1 MKKTY
6 KSSLLALSVLA
17 SFTSCSESE
26 SLQQANLSKDK
37 ITFHATLDNSWKPL
51 SPASSS
57 RAAIAA
63 ATEKGP
69 IVVPTPFGKPLYLH
83 PVVQDGIHIWNKE
96 GKPITRSGAPLEDVE
111 YERVVQTR
119 GSMKDNIGAYG
130 SFGVTAIYKEG
141 GNNVLLLDNAKAEK
155 TDGEFWGFTNNSNAR
170 WPIGSTVSFHAYAPH
185 SSADKSMLTYG
196 VDKDNV
202 QTQITYTASTTE
214 EGINN
219 QPDLILATNTGSR
232 QLTDAADAVQLNF
245 YHALTA
251 VSFAID
257 KDLADVVGKGGKMTS
272 VTLKGIPNKGK
283 CNLSVSATAN
293 VPTADWTVENE
304 RVDYTFDLTDKN
316 IIVGEKDQALTS
328 DNQTLMMI
336 PQTLPEGAELCFNL
350 DMNGTTQEW
359 KVPLKGQVWEAG
371 KSIIYKL
378 SSNSINMLDDAK
390 VVYPDTW
397 TAHSFPKKSFGENDV
412 VGLYVVNKFNQIVA
426 ENVQLIKTKGEEN
439 TFTWKTK
446 DNKNFSFSPDNR
458 YFAYYP
464 YSATMTKGEGTVTT
478 ATDFFKTKIS
488 SLANNVEADQSDKEV
503 LLGQDFQVAKG
514 HVGPEAGSIVFN
526 MEHQVGLAVIN
537 LKSKTVVETRQFTK
551 DTYKYYYGKGEK
563 PAAGDYHDFTI
574 DLMASDQFEVNKPY
588 KADDADKKY
597 LQIIPFGQSLMYKA
611 SDQTT
616 SEIPTGW
623 GKLTGENF
631 SLSPSANQSI
641 VEKEFSPDYNREFYR
656 LARLYTNDKY
666 DKGQID
672 EFSIPEITQYKLE
685 CWGASSWG
693 ADQTNYGGGYSY
705 GNYTATDKNK
715 ILYVCAGGEGVRGG
729 YNTNPNDFHV
739 GGKGGYNGGGNA
751 GNGYSGKYW
760 YVYNQCG
767 GGNGGGGAT
776 HIAFKNGLLTVF
788 ENTYQDVVLLV
799 AGGQGGATAY
809 ADYDLSLPINSF
821 GGGKTGAGV
830 YALFIAQNG
839 GVNMGGAPVSEES
852 HNGALFGRGK
862 DGRSSYSDTYSGT
875 RGNGGGGGG
884 LWGGLSYQGTNQ
896 RSDCSGG
903 GGCGYVNS
911 THLQNPNTIE
921 GNQEFLS
928 PSRKTEKGHKGGG
941 AAQISWLPSQLT
953 RVK

>member
-37 ITFHATLDNSWKPL
+37 ITFHATLDNSWKSL

-69 IVVPTPFGKPLYLH
+69 IVVSTPFGKPLYLH
-83 PVVQDGIHIWNKE
+83 PVVQDGIHIWSKE

-111 YERVVQTR
+111 HERVAQTR

-214 EGINN
+214 DDIIN
-219 QPDLILATNTGSR
+219 QPDLIVATNTGSR
-232 QLTDAADAVQLNF
+232 QLSDADDAVQLDF
-245 YHALTA
+245 HHALTA

-257 KDLADVVGKGGKMTS
+257 KDLADVVDKGGKMTS
-272 VTLKGIPNKGK
+272 VTLKGIPNNGK
-283 CNLSVSATAN
+283 CQLSVSSATAN
-293 VPTADWTVENE
+293 VPTADWKMENGTGE
-304 RVDYTFDLTDKN
+304 YTFDLSNRN
-316 IIVGEKDQALTS
+316 IVVGEKDQALTL

-336 PQTLPEGAELCFNL
+336 PQTLPDGAELCFNL

-359 KVPLKGQVWEAG
+359 KVPLKDQVWEAG

-390 VVYPDTW
+390 IVYPDTW
-397 TAHSFPKKSFGENDV
+397 TAHSFPKTSFGENDV

-426 ENVQLIKTKGEEN
+426 ENVQLTKTKGADN
-439 TFTWKTK
+439 TFAWKTK
-446 DNKNFSFSPDNR
+446 DNKNFSFSTDNR

-464 YSATMTKGEGTVTT
+464 YSASMTKGEGT
-478 ATDFFKTKIS
+478 AAAAKEFFKTKIS
-488 SLANNVEADQSDKEV
+488 SLANDGNVVADQSAKET
-503 LLGQDFQVAKG
+503 LLAQDFQVAKG
-514 HVGPEAGSIVFN
+514 EVGPDAGSIVFN
-526 MEHQVGLAVIN
+526 MKHQVGLAVIN
-537 LKSKTVVETRQFTK
+537 LKSKTLADTRQFTK
-551 DTYKYYYGKGEK
+551 DTYKYYYGEGEQ
-563 PAAGDYHDFTI
+563 PAAGDYHDFNI
-574 DLMASDQFEVNKPY
+574 SLMASDQFEENKPY
-588 KADDADKKY
+588 KADDAGKKY
-597 LQIIPFGQSLMYKA
+597 LQIIPIGRSLKYKA
-611 SDQTT
+611 SDQTDC
-616 SEIPTGW
+616 EIPTGW
-623 GKLTGENF
+623 GKLTGKDF
-631 SLSPSANQSI
+631 SLSPSVNQSV
-641 VEKEFSPDYNREFYR
+641 VEKEFCPDYNREFYR

-693 ADQTNYGGGYSY
+693 ADKTNYGGGYSY

-715 ILYVCAGGEGVRGG
+715 ILYVCAGGEGL
-729 YNTNPNDFHV
+729 NSNPNDFHV

-760 YVYNQCG
+760 YVYSQCG

-776 HIAFKNGLLTVF
+776 HIAFKTGLLMEF
-788 ENTYQDVVLLV
+788 ENTYQNVVLLV

-809 ADYDLSLPINSF
+809 DDVALPINTW

-830 YALFIAQNG
+830 YAPFIAQNG

-852 HNGALFGRGK
+852 HNGALFGRGM

-903 GGCGYVNS
+903 GGCGYVNES
-911 THLQNPNTIE
+911 HLQDSNTIE